1 MDYEIFLNS
10 KFMPNKRIVWEKIVG
25 FILFTLNHINSRWT
39 NNLVKVLTI
48 WEKCL
53 NNLRVEKAYVSN
65 IIQKARQINL

>member
-1 MDYEIFLNS
+1 
-10 KFMPNKRIVWEKIVG
+10 MPNKRIVREKMEKIVG